1 MCLDIGLLADDSAEG
16 ADQLVDGTRGSA
28 TDGISDTDTVNAGLV
43 DGLVEGE
50 KVDKVGTEGVLGGE
64 ADLEALALDELDD
77 LNGGLGDVCHVL
89 AVGELAEK
97 AGSSDNDVDTVD
109 TGLHRQLSILH
120 CTSHVCIKLVLGR
133 VGLGMRGLTSENF
146 GLG

>member
-1 MCLDIGLLADDSAEG
+1 MCLDIGLLADDSAQG

-28 TDGISDTDTVNAGLV
+28 PDGISDTNTVDASLV

-50 KVDKVGTEGVLGGE
+50 EVDKVGTEGVFGGE
-64 ADLEALALDELDD
+64 ADLEALALDELDN

-89 AVGELAEK
+89 PVGELAEETRC
-97 AGSSDNDVDTVD
+97 ADNDVDTVD

-120 CTSHVCIKLVLGR
+120 CTSYVCI
-133 VGLGMRGLTSENF
+133 N
-146 GLG
+146 